1 MPSYDSLSTQIDAL
15 KSEMTSAISTTAM
28 NAQDMIYMAKALG
41 ELGGLLGVNDIVAA
55 TAAKITELETKRT
68 DSLASLETKRVNSL
82 ADVNA
87 DRATALADIESAKL
101 SAVNQVTGA
110 GTSLHAFLLVGV

>member
-1 MPSYDSLSTQIDAL
+1 MSYNSLSTQIDAL
-15 KSEMTSAISTTAM
+15 KSEMTSAISSTAM

-55 TAAKITELETKRT
+55 TAAKITELETKT
-68 DSLASLETKRVNSL
+68 TTSLASLETKRVNSL

-87 DRATALADIESAKL
+87 DRATALADIESAKH

-110 GTSLHAFLLVGV
+110 GSSLHSFFMVGV

>member
-1 MPSYDSLSTQIDAL
+1 MSYNSLSTQIDAL
-15 KSEMTSAISTTAM
+15 KSEMTSAISSTAM

-55 TAAKITELETKRT
+55 TAAKITELETKT
-68 DSLASLETKRVNSL
+68 TTSLASLETKRVNSL

-110 GTSLHAFLLVGV
+110 GSSLHSFFMVGV

>member
-15 KSEMTSAISTTAM
+15 KSEMTSAISSTAM

-55 TAAKITELETKRT
+55 TAVKITELETKRT

-110 GTSLHAFLLVGV
+110 GSSLHSFFMVGV